1 MRIKHLIP
9 LLLLCSYAATVYS
22 NDNHLRSCRSSYGKS
37 GNLQLQ
43 RPPQRVL
50 LVPLLSKEPHSTESP
65 RWSEQPAR
73 ILAAF
78 YRKRFHAKVTQLRD
92 VWSWDDYYRQVEPI
106 QQQKRPFDRVIFIS
120 HGGFDG
126 PVLNNAVFWQDFQIS
141 ADKGTLQQLSE
152 SQPGLENAL
161 SITYDPQ
168 KNRLFSDYMATRRG
182 ELKDLKSSTIW
193 RRLKDLEKQIQPLDQ
208 ACFKQYC
215 SPIQLTTSPVQ
226 QHAYRLQLCEQIC
239 REPLFE
245 QKVSVAISPERFSH
259 FAESM
264 TSLTSEDGLI
274 FFGACNPGSAAPI
287 KMVEKDETGLL
298 INSPLVGGP
307 YNSYVHLVSAA
318 TGRISA
324 GPVGSSS
331 AKDIVNRIVMFENGR
346 SQKYLCIVA
355 PATH

>member
-1 MRIKHLIP
+1 MHIKHLIC
-9 LLLLCSYAATVYS
+9 LLLLCIYVATAYS
-22 NDNHLRSCRSSYGKS
+22 NDNHLRSCRSFYGK
-37 GNLQLQ
+37 LDDLALQ
-43 RPPQRVL
+43 RPPLRVL
-50 LVPLLSKEPHSTESP
+50 LVPLLSKEPHSNESP

-92 VWSWDDYYRQVEPI
+92 VWSWADYYRQVELI
-106 QQQKRPFDRVIFIS
+106 QQQQPPFDRVIFIS

-152 SQPGLENAL
+152 SQPGLKNAL

-168 KNRLFSDYMATRRG
+168 KNRLFSDYMATRWS
-182 ELKDLKSSTIW
+182 ELEELNPSIIW
-193 RRLKDLEKQIQPLDQ
+193 RRLKDLEKQLQPLDQ

-215 SPIQLTTSPVQ
+215 SPDQLATSPVH
-226 QHAYRLQLCEQIC
+226 QHSYRLQLCEQIC

-245 QKVSVAISPERFSH
+245 QKVSATISPERFLH
-259 FAESM
+259 FADSLN
-264 TSLTSEDGLI
+264 SLTSEDGLI

-298 INSPLVGGP
+298 INSPLAGGP
-307 YNSYVHLVSAA
+307 HKSYVHLVSAA
-318 TGRISA
+318 TGRITA
-324 GPVGSSS
+324 GPIGNSS
-331 AKDIVNRIVMFENGR
+331 AEDIVNRIVMFENGR
-346 SQKYLCIVA
+346 SQQYLCIVA